1 MATIRDVAKLA
12 NVSIATVSRVI
23 NQNSYVNGETEKKV
37 SNAIELLKYKPNSI
51 AKGLASGKTK
61 TLALILPDISNPF
74 FSELARAVEDSASNH
89 GYTVFLCNTDS
100 NTNKEKDYITK
111 MKGRFVDGILF
122 AGHTLQELDIKAL
135 EEEKIPLVV
144 LDRAPGEDICLVVR
158 SNNRDGAK
166 LAVQHLL
173 EVGCNK
179 IAHVYGPQEAA
190 TARERLLGF
199 EEAVK
204 GFSWYTP
211 SLLEQGDFTIKSGMD
226 AVESLL
232 KRHPDIDGIFTG
244 NDLMA
249 LGVLKKLKQ
258 LKIKVPEQIALIG
271 FDGIEL
277 TEITE
282 PEITTI
288 AQPIYQ
294 IGSVA
299 TSLLIEKIEGSKLL
313 HQAHEIDVKLVVR
326 GSTNRNM
333 KVNP

>member
-23 NQNSYVNGETEKKV
+23 NQNGYVNGETKKKV
-37 SNAIELLKYKPNSI
+37 NNAIELLKYKPNSI

-61 TLALILPDISNPF
+61 TMALILPDISNPF
-74 FSELARAVEDSASNH
+74 FSELARAVEDSASSQ

-100 NTNKEKDYITK
+100 DTNKEKDYIRK
-111 MKGRFVDGILF
+111 MKDRFVDGILF
-122 AGHTLQELDIKAL
+122 AGHTLQEPEIKTL

-158 SNNRDGAK
+158 SNNREGAK
-166 LAVQHLL
+166 LAVRHLL
-173 EVGCNK
+173 EIGCNK
-179 IAHVYGPQEAA
+179 IAHIYGPQEVA

-204 GFSWYTP
+204 EFSWYTP
-211 SLLEQGDFTIKSGMD
+211 SLLEQGDFTIKGGMD
-226 AVESLL
+226 AVGLLL
-232 KRHPDIDGIFTG
+232 KRHPDVDGIFTG

-249 LGVLKKLKQ
+249 LGALKKLKQ
-258 LKIKVPEQIALIG
+258 LKIKVPDQISLIG

-294 IGSVA
+294 IGSLA
-299 TSLLIEKIEGSKLL
+299 TSLLIKKIEGSLLL
-313 HQAHEIDVKLVVR
+313 HKSHEIDVELVVR
-326 GSTNRNM
+326 GSTKGNS
-333 KVNP
+333 KVIS